1 MSQQPEA
8 VGRYRIVQE
17 IGRGAMGAVY
27 KAVDPQLDRQVAIKM
42 ISVAMAGGSDNVDE
56 ISARFEREARVAAR
70 LHHPNVVAVYDVG
83 KQDDKLYLVME
94 FVEGETLA
102 QRLSRGEFPS
112 VELALD
118 IVSQSAD
125 ALAVAHAAGVVHRDI
140 KPGNI
145 LISREGKVK
154 VSDFG
159 VAKAVG
165 EGTELTRTGMMVGSP
180 AYMAPEQVKGMLLD
194 GRSDLFSLGV
204 VLFEMLLHRKPFP
217 ADTVTT
223 LVYQILNEDPLSDIT
238 LSGVLNREVQE
249 LLRWSLAKDRESR
262 VPDAQTLAVKARAIL
277 ARIRGGEPA
286 ETAPTRQMNRAAST
300 APTALA
306 VTPPLPGAPEPAKT
320 PSAPEKKGG
329 GLGLIAG
336 LGGGLVAIGLVAF
349 LILHKPA
356 VPPSTDEQQTPG
368 ATSSSTAT
376 PANGSPG
383 VPTTSI
389 PPTTTVPPTGEANPA
404 VAEPGARATQPATT
418 APKAPKKPATQPTAV
433 ATTPTSPVVE
443 PVEPPA
449 PKIHIAE
456 TFICR
461 EAAEFHVDPEDTM
474 IEIDGTPIG
483 KADDWDGMGGGK
495 AYKFPGPGEYT
506 VKLSLAKFKTAWIK
520 IVVTPSSRTKTVNV
534 DTELEEDKDN

>member
-1 MSQQPEA
+1 M
-8 VGRYRIVQE
+8 
-17 IGRGAMGAVY
+17 
-27 KAVDPQLDRQVAIKM
+27 
-42 ISVAMAGGSDNVDE
+42 
-56 ISARFEREARVAAR
+56 
-70 LHHPNVVAVYDVG
+70 
-83 KQDDKLYLVME
+83 
-94 FVEGETLA
+94 
-102 QRLSRGEFPS
+102 
-112 VELALD
+112 
-118 IVSQSAD
+118 
-125 ALAVAHAAGVVHRDI
+125 
-140 KPGNI
+140 
-145 LISREGKVK
+145 
-154 VSDFG
+154 
-159 VAKAVG
+159 
-165 EGTELTRTGMMVGSP
+165 
-180 AYMAPEQVKGMLLD
+180 
-194 GRSDLFSLGV
+194 
-204 VLFEMLLHRKPFP
+204 
-217 ADTVTT
+217 
-223 LVYQILNEDPLSDIT
+223 
-238 LSGVLNREVQE
+238 
-249 LLRWSLAKDRESR
+249 
-262 VPDAQTLAVKARAIL
+262 
-277 ARIRGGEPA
+277 
-286 ETAPTRQMNRAAST
+286 
-300 APTALA
+300 
-306 VTPPLPGAPEPAKT
+306 
-320 PSAPEKKGG
+320 
-329 GLGLIAG
+329 
-336 LGGGLVAIGLVAF
+336 AIGLVAF